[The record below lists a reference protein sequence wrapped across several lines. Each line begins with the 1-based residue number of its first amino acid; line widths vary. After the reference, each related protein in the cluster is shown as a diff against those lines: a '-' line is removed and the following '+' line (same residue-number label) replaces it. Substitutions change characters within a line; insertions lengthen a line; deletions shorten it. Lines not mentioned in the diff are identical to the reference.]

1 MFVAKAPDKIDTI
14 HGSLDSDVM
23 TTKTV
28 ETIMNI
34 FLISRSNTKVRGI
47 LLDYYAKCIEKNQ
60 KISGKWKKT

>member
-1 MFVAKAPDKIDTI
+1 MFVAKAPDRIDTI

-34 FLISRSNTKVRGI
+34 FLISRSNTKVRGE
-47 LLDYYAKCIEKNQ
+47 LLDYYAKCTEKNQ
-60 KISGKWKKT
+60 KISGKWKRT

>member
-60 KISGKWKKT
+60 KISGKWKRT

>member
-1 MFVAKAPDKIDTI
+1 MFVAKAPDRIDTI

>member
-1 MFVAKAPDKIDTI
+1 MFVAKAPDRIDTI
-14 HGSLDSDVM
+14 HGSLDTDVM

-28 ETIMNI
+28 ENIKNI

-60 KISGKWKKT
+60 KVSGKWKRT

>member
-1 MFVAKAPDKIDTI
+1 MAVVRVPDRIETI
-14 HGSLDSDVM
+14 HGSLDSGVM

-60 KISGKWKKT
+60 KISGKWKRT

>member
-1 MFVAKAPDKIDTI
+1 MYSAKAPDKIDTI

-34 FLISRSNTKVRGI
+34 FLISQSNSKVRGI

-60 KISGKWKKT
+60 KISGKWKRT

>member
-1 MFVAKAPDKIDTI
+1 MYSAKAPDKIDTI

-60 KISGKWKKT
+60 KISGKWKRT

>member
-34 FLISRSNTKVRGI
+34 FLLSRSNTKVRGV

>member
-34 FLISRSNTKVRGI
+34 FLISRSNTKVRGV

-60 KISGKWKKT
+60 KISGKWKRT

>member
-34 FLISRSNTKVRGI
+34 FLISRSNTKVRGE

-60 KISGKWKKT
+60 KISGKWKRT

>member
-34 FLISRSNTKVRGI
+34 FLISRSSRKVRGI

-60 KISGKWKKT
+60 KISGKWKRT